1 MHLERVGEHASL
13 ERHIFLRHARMVRM
27 LNVDGGDVISKQ
39 QNLVEIDFARVLVRQ
54 LFSRDEL
61 LILQQVYD
69 EGARAGERI
78 ENTHA
83 LVGQAFAE
91 LLP

>member
-1 MHLERVGEHASL
+1 MHLERVGEHTSL
-13 ERHIFLRHARMVRM
+13 EGNVFLRHARMVRM
-27 LNVDGGDVISKQ
+27 FDVDGGNVISEQKD
-39 QNLVEIDFARVLVRQ
+39 LVAIDFARVLVRQ

-61 LILQQVYD
+61 LILQQVHD

-78 ENTHA
+78 ENAHA

-91 LLP
+91 LFP